1 MSSPRQLSSVRT
13 LWIIGRLMLR
23 RQLNLW
29 QSLRLGR
36 KKKKNE
42 LTSLELRAAAVVRS
56 GTAGK
61 SSGRSLFS
69 AFLLLVM
76 GFNGFNLA
84 SIGLQK
90 LSDRVRNIAEPSDT
104 IRVSLYTEKQLKH
117 ADRSMKI
124 AERISDP
131 VERKRYEDIWNGYVD
146 HLFRDEIQRSQ
157 VPEEEESGQLRQMHE
172 VFAAKG
178 ASGFTASTVGMFRV
192 SAETWPREVE
202 AKSMYLRVL
211 GLIVLLWIPAM
222 LFGALG
228 TNNKDL
234 GQVEW
239 SFEWLYTFPASARA
253 LFASKILSS
262 SFLNPIAWIFF
273 LPFLMLVYVAG
284 GRGWMAIPLGFIA
297 FVWVLILVGAVATIC
312 EVTMRKFLSLS
323 QLKNIQALFTVLAMV
338 SLMLVFASSFS
349 KPLDDFL
356 VGRAAS
362 VGALRWNPFSLP
374 LYFGV
379 SSATARKIQFCV
391 LGMIA
396 VAFGSVSIALLGSE
410 WLTREGLIR
419 ASGPYQGRRQTHTA
433 ASSNIWLRGI
443 AAHEMLLLARDR
455 NLMVQ
460 VLIVPLLIP
469 AYYLLTN
476 SRIVTAVGTSLR
488 HAAMMAFA
496 VGAYSFL
503 NSAMPILNREGKTLW
518 YLLCFPHSLSSI
530 LLKKAMVW
538 AVVGLTYGGV
548 VLLFVARFSH
558 HWQVNAWGDVFLAL
572 YGILLYA
579 FIASGIGILATDV
592 LETTRRARFRTDM
605 VYLYMV
611 LAAMWANTIYSTS
624 LWTKLAQ
631 LVLST
636 LLAVALWQKVKGIS
650 PYLLDPTQRPP
661 RTIGLADGMIAA
673 LAFFVVQGLIALI
686 LHWAVPVSFAAQI
699 TIAYALAG
707 VIVGCTTLFIL
718 WRQEVPGLWEK
729 IGLASGV
736 EGQKAPVWQSIVQ
749 GTAWGGIAA
758 LGAFTYIRVLNLV
771 PQWQKWKQNVE
782 LSSLFAQAERPLW
795 ICALAILAAPLF
807 EEFLFRGLIFK
818 GLQRSTGP
826 TLAALGS
833 AALFALIHPPISV
846 IPVFGLGIA
855 AALSFRRSGFL
866 LAPIITHAVYNTC
879 VIFLKL

>member
-1 MSSPRQLSSVRT
+1 
-13 LWIIGRLMLR
+13 
-23 RQLNLW
+23 
-29 QSLRLGR
+29 
-36 KKKKNE
+36 
-42 LTSLELRAAAVVRS
+42 
-56 GTAGK
+56 
-61 SSGRSLFS
+61 
-69 AFLLLVM
+69 
-76 GFNGFNLA
+76 
-84 SIGLQK
+84 
-90 LSDRVRNIAEPSDT
+90 
-104 IRVSLYTEKQLKH
+104 
-117 ADRSMKI
+117 
-124 AERISDP
+124 
-131 VERKRYEDIWNGYVD
+131 
-146 HLFRDEIQRSQ
+146 
-157 VPEEEESGQLRQMHE
+157 
-172 VFAAKG
+172 
-178 ASGFTASTVGMFRV
+178 
-192 SAETWPREVE
+192 
-202 AKSMYLRVL
+202 
-211 GLIVLLWIPAM
+211 
-222 LFGALG
+222 
-228 TNNKDL
+228 
-234 GQVEW
+234 
-239 SFEWLYTFPASARA
+239 
-253 LFASKILSS
+253 
-262 SFLNPIAWIFF
+262 
-273 LPFLMLVYVAG
+273 
-284 GRGWMAIPLGFIA
+284 
-297 FVWVLILVGAVATIC
+297 
-312 EVTMRKFLSLS
+312 
-323 QLKNIQALFTVLAMV
+323 
-338 SLMLVFASSFS
+338 
-349 KPLDDFL
+349 
-356 VGRAAS
+356 
-362 VGALRWNPFSLP
+362 
-374 LYFGV
+374 
-379 SSATARKIQFCV
+379 
-391 LGMIA
+391 
-396 VAFGSVSIALLGSE
+396 
-410 WLTREGLIR
+410 
-419 ASGPYQGRRQTHTA
+419 
-433 ASSNIWLRGI
+433 
-443 AAHEMLLLARDR
+443 
-455 NLMVQ
+455 
-460 VLIVPLLIP
+460 
-469 AYYLLTN
+469 
-476 SRIVTAVGTSLR
+476 
-488 HAAMMAFA
+488 MMAFA

-503 NSAMPILNREGKTLW
+503 NSAMPILNREDKTLW

-538 AVVGLTYGGV
+538 AVIGLTYGGV

-572 YGILLYA
+572 YGIFLYA

-611 LAAMWANTIYSTS
+611 LAVMWANTIYSTS

-673 LAFFVVQGLIALI
+673 LAFFVVQGLITFI
-686 LHWAVPVSFAAQI
+686 LQWAVPVSFAAQI

-749 GTAWGGIAA
+749 GAGWGGIAT

-771 PQWQKWKQNVE
+771 PQWQKWKQNAE

-826 TLAALGS
+826 ALAALGS

>member
-1 MSSPRQLSSVRT
+1 
-13 LWIIGRLMLR
+13 
-23 RQLNLW
+23 
-29 QSLRLGR
+29 
-36 KKKKNE
+36 
-42 LTSLELRAAAVVRS
+42 
-56 GTAGK
+56 
-61 SSGRSLFS
+61 
-69 AFLLLVM
+69 
-76 GFNGFNLA
+76 
-84 SIGLQK
+84 
-90 LSDRVRNIAEPSDT
+90 
-104 IRVSLYTEKQLKH
+104 
-117 ADRSMKI
+117 
-124 AERISDP
+124 
-131 VERKRYEDIWNGYVD
+131 
-146 HLFRDEIQRSQ
+146 
-157 VPEEEESGQLRQMHE
+157 
-172 VFAAKG
+172 
-178 ASGFTASTVGMFRV
+178 
-192 SAETWPREVE
+192 
-202 AKSMYLRVL
+202 
-211 GLIVLLWIPAM
+211 M
-222 LFGALG
+222 LFAALG

-262 SFLNPIAWIFF
+262 SFLNPIAWVFF
-273 LPFLMLVYVAG
+273 LPFLIVVYVAG
-284 GRGWMAIPLGFIA
+284 GRGWMAIPLGFSA
-297 FVWVLILVGAVATIC
+297 FVWVLIVVGAVATIC

-338 SLMLVFASSFS
+338 SLLLVLASSVS

-356 VGRAAS
+356 VGQAAS

-374 LYFGV
+374 LYLGV
-379 SSATARKIQFCV
+379 SSAATRQIQFAV

-396 VAFGSVSIALLGSE
+396 VALGSVSIALLGSE

-419 ASGPYQGRRQTHTA
+419 ASGPYQSRRQTHTA
-433 ASSNIWLRGI
+433 ASSNTWLRGI

-503 NSAMPILNREGKTLW
+503 NSAMPILNREDKTLW

-530 LLKKAMVW
+530 LRKKAMVW

-572 YGILLYA
+572 YGIFLYA

-611 LAAMWANTIYSTS
+611 LAVMWANTIYSTS

-673 LAFFVVQGLIALI
+673 LAFFVVQGLITLI
-686 LHWAVPVSFAAQI
+686 LQWAVPVSFAAQI